1 MRPATDGIGASRAYR
16 DAMRRWPRPAIALSA
31 LAIGAFQLVGSFGAA
46 RTHAT
51 GRSGMDAVAVILV
64 LAGPLALAVRDRWPL
79 GALTVTMASA
89 CLYVGLGYVYG
100 PIFLSVIVAMVY
112 AVLTGHRRETWVLT
126 AIGYVAVMVAA
137 WISATSG
144 DAPSLATYF
153 LVAGWLIVVL
163 VIAELIR
170 SRQAVFQQRARAETE
185 ARQRREGEQ
194 RLALAQELHDVL
206 AHHISLINVQAGVAL
221 HLMDEQP
228 ERARPAL
235 AEIKAASREA
245 LRELR
250 GALDVLRRGEA
261 APRSPA
267 PGLADLDQLVATV
280 AASGLDVR
288 LEEEPGPETLSPAV
302 ELAAYR
308 IVQEALTNVSRHA
321 RARNATVRVR
331 YDHDVTVE
339 VVDDGVGGPATA
351 GNGISGMRERAAAL
365 GGQVETGPIPAGGFR
380 VVAHLPIGGG
390 ADS

>member
-1 MRPATDGIGASRAYR
+1 
-16 DAMRRWPRPAIALSA
+16 MRRWPRPAIAFSA
-31 LAIGAFQLVGSFGAA
+31 LGIGVFQLVGSFGAA
-46 RTHAT
+46 SNHSSD
-51 GRSGMDAVAVILV
+51 RSGMDALAVALV
-64 LAGPLALAVRDRWPL
+64 LIGPLALAVRDRWPL
-79 GALTVTMASA
+79 AVLATTIAAA
-89 CLYVGLGYVYG
+89 CAYVALGYVFG
-100 PIFLSVIVAMVY
+100 PIFVSVVVAMVY
-112 AVLTGHRRETWVLT
+112 AVLTGHRRGAWVLT
-126 AIGYVAVMVAA
+126 GLGYVAFMVAA
-137 WISATSG
+137 WVSSSPGHEPA
-144 DAPSLATYF
+144 LATHL

-170 SRQAVFQQRARAETE
+170 SRQAVIQQRARAEAE
-185 ARQRREGEQ
+185 ARQRQEGEQ
-194 RLALAQELHDVL
+194 RLTLAQELHDVL

-221 HLMDEQP
+221 HLIDEQP

-267 PGLADLDQLVATV
+267 PGIGDLDHLVATV
-280 AASGLDVR
+280 AASGLDV
-288 LEEEPGPETLSPAV
+288 LLDEQPGPETLPPAV

-321 RARNATVRVR
+321 HASTATVRVR

-339 VVDDGVGGPATA
+339 VVDDGVGGPAAA
-351 GNGISGMRERAAAL
+351 GNGITGMRERAAAL
-365 GGQVETGPIPAGGFR
+365 GGDVETGPCPGGGFR

-390 ADS
+390 AGS

>member
-1 MRPATDGIGASRAYR
+1 
-16 DAMRRWPRPAIALSA
+16 MRRWARPAIVFSA
-31 LAIGAFQLVGSFGAA
+31 LGIGAFQLVGSFGAA
-46 RTHAT
+46 RNHGS
-51 GRSGMDAVAVILV
+51 GRSGMDALAVVLV
-64 LAGPLALAVRDRWPL
+64 LIGPLALAVRDRWPL
-79 GALTVTMASA
+79 GVVAVTIAAA
-89 CLYVGLGYVYG
+89 CAYIAVGYVYG
-100 PIFLSVIVAMVY
+100 PIFLSVVVAIGY
-112 AVLTGHRRETWVLT
+112 AVLSGHRRGAWALS
-126 AIGYVAVMVAA
+126 ALGYVAFMVAA
-137 WISATSG
+137 WVSAAPG
-144 DAPSLATYF
+144 DEPSLAVHF

-170 SRQAVFQQRARAETE
+170 SRQAVTQQRARAEAE
-185 ARQRREGEQ
+185 ARQRREGDQ
-194 RLALAQELHDVL
+194 RLSLAQELHDVL

-221 HLMDEQP
+221 HLIDEQP

-235 AEIKAASREA
+235 TEIKAASREA

-288 LEEEPGPETLSPAV
+288 LDEELSHEALPPAV

-321 RARNATVRVR
+321 HARTATVRVR
-331 YDHDVTVE
+331 FDHDVTVE
-339 VVDDGVGGPATA
+339 VVDDGVGGPAPV
-351 GNGISGMRERAAAL
+351 GNGITGMRERAAAL
-365 GGQVETGPIPAGGFR
+365 GGDVETGPGPAGGFR

-390 ADS
+390 AES